1 MVRRLPP
8 FAPLVAFDAVARHRS
23 FTRAAEE
30 LRVTQSAVSHQIRR
44 LETFYGTPLLRRLN
58 PGVELSA
65 EGSILRAELAIL
77 LDTIAALEPR
87 LRRSAG
93 GRTVRLGAG
102 TALAAW
108 WLVRRLPAFQ
118 AAHPEINVEF
128 EPIETEQD
136 ATRSVDLRIVW
147 TSLAEAR
154 PNSTQLPLFQE
165 RVVPVCAPRLLPEG
179 KPLTNPADLVELP
192 LIQKGVDPAG
202 EWSWE
207 FWFKTLGVKRALP
220 RGPVL
225 RDMGLCL
232 TSAVEGGGVALG
244 RSLLI
249 AAAVADGRLVQAL
262 VATPH
267 VSSSKVHVA
276 RWRPELTG
284 DRAVRILVN
293 WLSRETSVT
302 ATAPEPGQDAQNAEL

>member
-30 LRVTQSAVSHQIRR
+30 LGVTQSAVSHRIRQ
-44 LETFYGTPLLRRLN
+44 LETFYGTTLLRRLN

-65 EGSILRAELAIL
+65 EGSLLRAELAML
-77 LDTIAALEPR
+77 LDTMAGLEPR
-87 LRRSAG
+87 LRRRAS
-93 GRTVRLGAG
+93 RQTVRLGSGPAF
-102 TALAAW
+102 AAW
-108 WLVRRLPAFQ
+108 WLVRRLPSFQ
-118 AAHPEINVEF
+118 SAHPDIHVEF
-128 EPIETEQD
+128 EPIQAEQD
-136 ATRSVDLRIVW
+136 ATSSVDLRIVW

-154 PNSTQLPLFQE
+154 PSSTQAPLFQE

-179 KPLTNPADLVELP
+179 KPLANPADLIELP
-192 LIQKGVDPAG
+192 LIRKGSDPVG

-207 FWFKTLGVKRALP
+207 FWFKTLGVNQAVS

-225 RDMGLCL
+225 RDIGLCL
-232 TSAVEGGGVALG
+232 TFAVEGGGVALG

-249 AAAVADGRLVQAL
+249 ADAVADGRLVPAL
-262 VATPH
+262 LATPH

-276 RWRPELTG
+276 RWRPELTS
-284 DRAVRILVN
+284 DRAIRSLVN

-302 ATAPEPGQDAQNAEL
+302 ATASRLGHDAQNADL

>member
-8 FAPLVAFDAVARHRS
+8 FTSLVAFDAVARHRS

-30 LRVTQSAVSHQIRR
+30 LGVTQSAVSHQIRR
-44 LETFYGTPLLRRLN
+44 LETFYGTSLLRRLN
-58 PGVELSA
+58 PGIELSA
-65 EGSILRAELAIL
+65 EGTILTAELATL
-77 LDTIAALEPR
+77 LDAMAGLEPR
-87 LRRSAG
+87 LRRRTG
-93 GRTVRLGAG
+93 RRTVRLGAG

-108 WLVRRLPAFQ
+108 WLVRRLPSFQ

-128 EPIETEQD
+128 EPIGAEQD

-165 RVVPVCAPRLLPEG
+165 RVLPVCAPRLLPNG
-179 KPLTNPADLVELP
+179 KPLADAADLVELP
-192 LIQKGVDPAG
+192 LIQKGTEPVG

-207 FWFKTLGVKRALP
+207 FWFKTLGVKRAFSSGL
-220 RGPVL
+220 VL

-249 AAAVADGRLVQAL
+249 ADAVADGRLVQAL
-262 VATPH
+262 VSTPH

-284 DRAVRILVN
+284 DRAIRVLVN

-302 ATAPEPGQDAQNAEL
+302 ATASVPGHDA

>member
-8 FAPLVAFDAVARHRS
+8 FPSLVAFDAVARHRS

-30 LRVTQSAVSHQIRR
+30 LGVTQSAVSHQIRR

-65 EGSILRAELAIL
+65 EGTMLRAELAIL
-77 LDTIAALEPR
+77 LDGIAGLEPR
-87 LRRSAG
+87 LRRRADR
-93 GRTVRLGAG
+93 RTVRLGAG
-102 TALAAW
+102 AALAAW
-108 WLVRRLPAFQ
+108 WLVRRLPSFQ
-118 AAHPEINVEF
+118 AAHPDINVEF
-128 EPIETEQD
+128 EPIGAEQD
-136 ATRSVDLRIVW
+136 TTRSVDLRIVW

-179 KPLTNPADLVELP
+179 KPLVNPADLVELP

-207 FWFKTLGVKRALP
+207 FWFKTLGLKRAVS

-249 AAAVADGRLVQAL
+249 ADAVADGRLVQAL
-262 VATPH
+262 VATPL

-284 DRAVRILVN
+284 DRAIGVLVN
-293 WLSRETSVT
+293 WLAQETSVT
-302 ATAPEPGQDAQNAEL
+302 ATAPESAHDAPNADV

>member
-30 LRVTQSAVSHQIRR
+30 LGVTQSAVSHQIRR
-44 LETFYGTPLLRRLN
+44 LETFYGVSLLRRLN

-65 EGSILRAELAIL
+65 EGTMLRAELAAL
-77 LDTIAALEPR
+77 LDTLAGLEPR
-87 LRRSAG
+87 LRRCADR
-93 GRTVRLGAG
+93 RTVRFGAG

-108 WLVRRLPAFQ
+108 WLVRRLPSFQ

-128 EPIETEQD
+128 EPIETGQD

-165 RVVPVCAPRLLPEG
+165 RVVPVCAPRLLPG
-179 KPLTNPADLVELP
+179 GRPLTRPADLLELP
-192 LIQKGVDPAG
+192 LIQKGIDPAG

-207 FWFKTLGVKRALP
+207 FWFKTLGLKQAFS

-249 AAAVADGRLVQAL
+249 ADAVADGRLVEAL

-276 RWRPELTG
+276 RWRPELTD
-284 DRAVRILVN
+284 DRAVRTLVN

-302 ATAPEPGQDAQNAEL
+302 ATAA